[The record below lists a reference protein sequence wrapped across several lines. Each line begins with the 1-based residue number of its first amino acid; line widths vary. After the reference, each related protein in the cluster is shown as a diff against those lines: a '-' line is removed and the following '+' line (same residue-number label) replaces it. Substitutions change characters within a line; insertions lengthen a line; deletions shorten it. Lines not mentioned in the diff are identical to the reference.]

1 MDILQ
6 EPSPIVR
13 RPLHEAATDR
23 LRDLIVQGRLV
34 AGARLNERL
43 LTAQLGV
50 SRTPLREAFKV
61 LATEGLVELLPNRGA
76 IVAPLDPARLSETL
90 TVMGALDALAGELA
104 CANATDAQI
113 NEIRALH
120 YEMLA
125 YHARDDLA
133 GYFKFNQAI
142 HLKIVK
148 YAGNAVLY
156 NTYRQLNGAMQRAR
170 YMANLSKE
178 RWDAAV
184 RQHEEILAALS
195 ARDVKKIRALLS
207 DHLAHKLASAL
218 AALPARQR
226 FGSHDHRSVY
236 TVHGRHHVAVI
247 TVHLVAATG

>member
-1 MDILQ
+1 MDYSQ
-6 EPSPIVR
+6 EPAPIVR
-13 RPLHEAATDR
+13 RPLHEEATDR
-23 LRDLIVQGRLV
+23 LRDLIVQGRIA

-43 LTAQLGV
+43 LTAQLGL

-76 IVAPLDPARLSETL
+76 IVSQMDPVRLSESL
-90 TVMGALDALAGELA
+90 AVMGALEALAGELA
-104 CANATDAQI
+104 CRTATDAQI

-125 YHARDDLA
+125 YHARGDLA

-148 YAGNAVLY
+148 YSGNAVLY
-156 NTYRQLNGAMQRAR
+156 NTYRQMNSNVRRAR

-184 RQHEEILAALS
+184 REHDEILAALG
-195 ARDVKKIRALLS
+195 ARDVKRIKALLS
-207 DHLAHKLASAL
+207 DHLAQKLASVL
-218 AALPARQR
+218 AALPQQ
-226 FGSHDHRSVY
+226 
-236 TVHGRHHVAVI
+236 I
-247 TVHLVAATG
+247 LAA

>member
-1 MDILQ
+1 MDASQ
-6 EPSPIVR
+6 DPTPIVR
-13 RPLHEAATDR
+13 RPLHEEAADR
-23 LRDLIVQGRLV
+23 LRDLIVQGSLV

-76 IVAPLDPARLSETL
+76 IVSQLDPVRLSETL
-90 TVMGALDALAGELA
+90 AVMGALDALAGELA
-104 CANATDAQI
+104 CVNATDAQI

-125 YHARDDLA
+125 YHARGDLA

-184 RQHEEILAALS
+184 REPPIRPSRLWRVRPHLQRDGGVLS
-195 ARDVKKIRALLS
+195 GGVHDFLS
-207 DHLAHKLASAL
+207 GRPSAL
-218 AALPARQR
+218 RGRRRHARLQQPWL
-226 FGSHDHRSVY
+226 
-236 TVHGRHHVAVI
+236 GRR
-247 TVHLVAATG
+247 

>member
-1 MDILQ
+1 MDNSQ
-6 EPSPIVR
+6 DQTPIIR
-13 RPLHEAATDR
+13 RPLHEEATDR
-23 LRDLIVQGRLV
+23 LRDLIIQGRLV

-76 IVAPLDPARLSETL
+76 IVSQLDPVRLSETL
-90 TVMGALDALAGELA
+90 VVMGALDALAGELA
-104 CANATDAQI
+104 CANASDAQI

-125 YHARDDLA
+125 YHARGDLA

-184 RQHEEILAALS
+184 LEHDEILAALG
-195 ARDVKKIRALLS
+195 ARDVKRIRALLS

-218 AALPARQR
+218 AALPARQ
-226 FGSHDHRSVY
+226 
-236 TVHGRHHVAVI
+236 
-247 TVHLVAATG
+247 AA

>member
-1 MDILQ
+1 MDDSQ
-6 EPSPIVR
+6 EPTSISR
-13 RPLHEAATDR
+13 RPLHEEAADR
-23 LRDLIVQGRLV
+23 LRDLIIQGRLV

-76 IVAPLDPARLSETL
+76 IVSQMDPVRLSESL
-90 TVMGALDALAGELA
+90 AVMGALEALAGELA
-104 CANATDAQI
+104 CANATEAQF

-125 YHARDDLA
+125 YHARGDLA

-142 HLKIVK
+142 HLKLVK
-148 YAGNAVLY
+148 YSGNTTLY
-156 NTYRQLNGAMQRAR
+156 NVYRQMNANVRRAR

-184 RQHEEILAALS
+184 REHDEILAALG
-195 ARDVKKIRALLS
+195 ARDVKRIKALLS
-207 DHLAHKLASAL
+207 DHLAHKLASVLGALPAAL
-218 AALPARQR
+218 AALPAAQAR
-226 FGSHDHRSVY
+226 
-236 TVHGRHHVAVI
+236 
-247 TVHLVAATG
+247 AA